1 MPFETPSLN
10 IKYSP
15 TLPYVF
21 TDQDVAMLAS
31 VLHSESAVDVS
42 VKIMDA
48 FVAMRHF
55 RASSAQ
61 MFQRLEVIEHHQ
73 LEMSSHLKKERQS
86 DC

>member
-1 MPFETPSLN
+1 MIATVLRTE
-10 IKYSP
+10 
-15 TLPYVF
+15 
-21 TDQDVAMLAS
+21 VAEEIS
-31 VLHSESAVDVS
+31 I
-42 VKIMDA
+42 KIMDA